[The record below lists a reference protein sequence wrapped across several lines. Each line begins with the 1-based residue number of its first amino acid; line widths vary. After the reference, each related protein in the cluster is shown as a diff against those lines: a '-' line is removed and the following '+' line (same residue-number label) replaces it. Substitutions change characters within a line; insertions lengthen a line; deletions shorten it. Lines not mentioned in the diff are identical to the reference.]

1 MTGRTVLDRL
11 AKEFPDL
18 LRDLERARYYSFN
31 FRKGATIYV
40 PYSDHNR
47 AHITLSSLENGRF
60 PNSSALKAFAESQR
74 VEIHET
80 RTNSEYWFRFRHID
94 RVIAILKGE

>member
-11 AKEFPDL
+11 AMAFPDR
-18 LRDLERARYYSFN
+18 LRDVEKARYYSFN
-31 FRKGATIYV
+31 FGRGATIYV

-47 AHITLSSLENGRF
+47 AHITLSSLDNGRF
-60 PNSSALKAFAESQR
+60 LKSSAIKAFAENQR

-80 RTNSEYWFRFRHID
+80 RTNSEYWFRTRHID
-94 RVIAILKGE
+94 RVIAILNGE